1 MYRGLVVK
9 AGRVSLETK
18 ESDEIVVT
26 LNPQL
31 ARSFECPPQPR
42 RKRGVVRELRIVP
55 AEISAQALDESPCI
69 DLGKRGYLLR
79 RQFKHADAPSLV
91 RH

>member
-26 LNPQL
+26 LNTQFT
-31 ARSFECPPQPR
+31 RSFERPPQSR
-42 RKRGVVRELRIVP
+42 RKCGVVGELRILS
-55 AEISAQALDESPCI
+55 AEISAHALNESLCI

-79 RQFKHADAPSLV
+79 RQFKHADAPS
-91 RH
+91 